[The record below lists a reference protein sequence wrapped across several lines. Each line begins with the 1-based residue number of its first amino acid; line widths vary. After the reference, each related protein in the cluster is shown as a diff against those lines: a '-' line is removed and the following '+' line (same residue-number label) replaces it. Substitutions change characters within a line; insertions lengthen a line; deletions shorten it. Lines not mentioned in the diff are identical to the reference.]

1 MTPKRLLLLVTIG
14 VIVTALAVV
23 VFYGRMLQP
32 RAPAAGQADHAPSP
46 RTVASTSTV
55 QFGSEHATPARS
67 RVTSGPSKYA
77 AQVMADRPLA
87 YWRFRET
94 SGTSAHSETGS
105 YDGVVLGNPTFG
117 AAGPVDGG
125 KAITLDG
132 VDDRMTADA
141 LSKLPPSTW
150 ANGFTLE
157 AWANM
162 ASNRTEQHVIEFAEG
177 DGTQAPAILFD
188 DPTWAFKYRD
198 GTVSSDT
205 STTGALSN
213 TWYHLV
219 ARVDAQGKG
228 QLSVNGILKAGWS
241 GSVKPPTD
249 GLFQVGADYDCHP
262 PDSCPTLDTFFHGK
276 IAEPA
281 IYNKALSAD
290 RIQAHYTAR

>member
-1 MTPKRLLLLVTIG
+1 MTSKKLLLLVTIG
-14 VIVTALAVV
+14 VFVTALAVV
-23 VFYGRMLQP
+23 FYDRMPQTT
-32 RAPAAGQADHAPSP
+32 APAAGQPGRAPSSRP
-46 RTVASTSTV
+46 VATTSTV
-55 QFGSEHATPARS
+55 RFPSERTTPARTGA
-67 RVTSGPSKYA
+67 TSATSKYA

-87 YWRFRET
+87 YWRFQET
-94 SGTSAHSETGS
+94 SGTAAHSETGN
-105 YDGVVLGNPTFG
+105 YHGIVVGSPTFG

-132 VDDRMTADA
+132 ADDRMTADA
-141 LSKLPPSTW
+141 LSKLTVSTW

-157 AWANM
+157 AWVNT
-162 ASNRTEQHVIEFAEG
+162 SGDRTEQHVIEFAQG
-177 DGTQAPAILFD
+177 DGNQAPAIMFD

-198 GTVSSDT
+198 GNVSSNT

-213 TWYHLV
+213 TWYYLV
-219 ARVDAQGKG
+219 ATVDAQGNG
-228 QLSVNGILKAGWS
+228 QLFVNGILKAGWS

-262 PDSCPTLDTFFHGK
+262 PDSCPMLDTFFHGK

-290 RIQAHYTAR
+290 RVQAHYTAR